1 MHVTN
6 WIEQNTT
13 MDMLL
18 ELVHNYKIPKLAKSY
33 WEIEGLKANTNIF

>member
-13 MDMLL
+13 MGMSL
-18 ELVHNYKIPKLAKSY
+18 ELVHNYKIPFLNN
-33 WEIEGLKANTNIF
+33 LHIFLLLQFSVPCI